1 MKVKAVQS
9 EEKVTLPEV
18 REILLRVEAERLG
31 HEREMSYELRRSI
44 EHANLLAK
52 TPPEKAIALVEAL
65 SALEKMRPEIA
76 YRIANLMPRSR
87 DEAQGDLREGAVLAH
102 GRRARRDPRD
112 RAGALLRGEAV

>member
-18 REILLRVEAERLG
+18 REVLLRVEADRLG
-31 HEREMSYELRRSI
+31 LEREMSYELRRSI

-52 TPPEKAIALVEAL
+52 TTSEKAQALVEAL
-65 SALEKMRPEIA
+65 TGLEKMRPEIA

-87 DEAQGDLREGAVLAH
+87 DELRAIYAKERFTLTGEELDQIIEIVLTH
-102 GRRARRDPRD
+102 F
-112 RAGALLRGEAV
+112 